1 MRTEFQDLNCTNLYR
16 LPARATLIP
25 YPDAESARQ
34 DERAMSPYYLGLNG
48 EWDFTY
54 YNSPYDVEELSGE
67 AGEGIPGK
75 IQVPGVWQLQGYG
88 APQYTN
94 VRFPIPFDPPF
105 VPDDTP
111 VGVYDRTFIL
121 PEAFRD
127 RQTVIRF
134 EGVSSCYYVYVNGQL
149 AGFSKGPHLPAEF
162 DISALVRDGENSL
175 RVVVLQWSDGTYL
188 EDQDMWRHAG
198 IFRDVALLSF
208 GKERIAD
215 VWADT
220 SLSNGY
226 QDGELTVTVKA
237 IGAEKVKWTLLEG
250 EEAILSQESAVT
262 DGEAKLAAEIKN
274 VKAWTAETPN
284 RYELIVEIPGQ
295 AERVF
300 IGFRKI
306 EIKDGVFY
314 VNGKNVK
321 LLGVNR
327 HDTHPT
333 LGFYTPVNEME
344 KDVVLMKRHNMNIV
358 RTSHYPN
365 DPRFLELCDRYGLYV
380 VDETDIECHGVTQFN
395 SYDYMATDPKWTTQF
410 VDRGV
415 RMVQRDRNHPC
426 IVMWSLGNES
436 GYGCCHVSMAE
447 AMRKIDTAR
456 PIHYERDQW
465 EKEAITADVTSRM
478 YAGID
483 FMKEYA
489 EGIPK
494 KPLFQCEYCH
504 AMGQG
509 PGLLEAYWQTYMAY
523 PQLMGGCI
531 WEWADHGIVKTE
543 NGQEYYAYGGDF
555 GEWPHDGCFCVDAL
569 TYPDRTP
576 HTGLLE
582 YKHVIRP
589 VRAAMTNE
597 AKGIVS
603 FRNYY
608 SFLSLSHLAGRYA
621 VVNGAKTLAQ
631 GEFILNTP
639 AGETEEITLN
649 LGQYPA
655 GSYLNFTFTL
665 RNDTSWAPAG
675 YVVAQDQ
682 LALALGKKEAPVCLP
697 ASPLSLE
704 KTHEGYTV
712 RGNDFCAAFNREGLC
727 GLVFH
732 GVNMLESGLRVNLW
746 RAPTDNDNG
755 WHGAAERWKKLYLD
769 HLQARN
775 ERLEAKLTESS
786 AVIDVVCLC
795 GPKVLPPMMR
805 VSQRYTVTG
814 DGKIALDITYAPLR
828 EIADYLPRLGMRMAL
843 PKGFERLV
851 WQGRGPIESYP
862 DKKTGALIGRYES
875 TVDETH
881 EPYVRPQE
889 NGAHEDT
896 AFAALLNNRGIGLMA
911 AGNNFSFSAHHYT
924 PEMLTE
930 AQHTIELGHTDEITW
945 LIDGAMGPV
954 GTNSCGPEPLEEDKL
969 YLKEDR
975 TFHFAFLPFDAQT
988 LSIDGA
994 AKAVSHE

>member
-25 YPDAESARQ
+25 YPDAASARRG
-34 DERAMSPYYLGLNG
+34 ERGLSPYYMGLNG

-54 YNSPYDVEELSGE
+54 YESYLDVEELSGE
-67 AGEGIPGK
+67 AGEGTKGR

-94 VRFPIPFDPPF
+94 VRFPIPFDPPC

-111 VGVYDRTFIL
+111 VGVYDRAFTL
-121 PEAFRD
+121 PASFAGR
-127 RQTVIRF
+127 RTLIRF
-134 EGVSSCYYVYVNGQL
+134 EGVSSCYYVYVNGSL

-162 DISALVRDGENSL
+162 DITAFLREGENAL
-175 RVVVLQWSDGTYL
+175 RVVVLHWSDGTYL

-208 GKERIAD
+208 GRTRILD
-215 VWADT
+215 LIADT
-220 SLSNGY
+220 SLINDY
-226 QDGELTVTVKA
+226 RDGLLTVTA
-237 IGAEKVKWTLLEG
+237 KVEG
-250 EEAILSQESAVT
+250 AVT
-262 DGEAKLAAEIKN
+262 VNLCLMDGDECLLRQSCDVIDGEAGLTAEIKN
-274 VKAWTAETPN
+274 VKAWTAETPH
-284 RYELIVEIPGQ
+284 RYELIAEIAGQ
-295 AERVF
+295 AERAF

-306 EIKDGVFY
+306 EIRDGVFY

-327 HDTHPT
+327 HDTHPA

-344 KDVVLMKRHNMNIV
+344 KDVLLMKRHNMNIV

-365 DPRFLELCDRYGLYV
+365 DPRFLDLCDQYGLYV
-380 VDETDIECHGVTQFN
+380 VDEADIECHGVTQFE
-395 SYDYMATDPKWTTQF
+395 SYDFMATDPKWTAQF

-415 RMVQRDRNHPC
+415 RMVMRDRNHPC

-447 AMRKIDTAR
+447 AMRRLDTAR

-478 YAGID
+478 YAGIG

-489 EGIPK
+489 ESSPQ

-509 PGLLEAYWQTYMAY
+509 PGLLEAYWQTFQAY

-531 WEWADHGIVKTE
+531 WEWADHGIVKEE
-543 NGQEYYAYGGDF
+543 NGRQYYGYGGDF

-589 VRAAMTNE
+589 VRAAMVDE
-597 AKGIVS
+597 EKGIVS

-608 SFLSLSHLAGRYA
+608 SFLSLSHLACRYA
-621 VVNGAKTLAQ
+621 VVNGGRTLAQ
-631 GEFILNTP
+631 GEFALNTP

-649 LGQYPA
+649 LGVYPA
-655 GSYLNFTFTL
+655 GSYLNFAFTL
-665 RNDTSWAPAG
+665 KQDASWAAAG
-675 YVVAQDQ
+675 HIVARDQ
-682 LALALGKKEAPVCLP
+682 LPLKSGAAQPAVLLP
-697 ASPLSLE
+697 KSRLTLE
-704 KTHEGYTV
+704 KTHQGITV
-712 RGNDFCAAFNREGLC
+712 QGGDFCVRFDREGMN
-727 GLVFH
+727 GLTFH
-732 GVNMLESGLRVNLW
+732 GVNMMESGLRVNLW

-755 WHGAAERWKKLYLD
+755 WHGAASKWRKLYLD
-769 HLQARN
+769 HMQTRN
-775 ERLEAKLTESS
+775 EKLEAALTPSG
-786 AVIDVVCLC
+786 AVVDIVCLC
-795 GPKVLPPMMR
+795 GPKVLPPMLR
-805 VSQRYTVTG
+805 LTQRYTVTG
-814 DGKIALDITYAPLR
+814 EGKVTLLVTFDPLR
-828 EIADYLPRLGMRMAL
+828 KIEDYLPRLGLRFQVPA
-843 PKGFERLV
+843 GFERLV

-862 DKKTGALIGRYES
+862 DKKTGALFGRYET
-875 TVDETH
+875 TVDATH

-896 AFAALLNNRGIGLMA
+896 SFAALLSSRGMGLMVS
-911 AGNNFSFSAHHYT
+911 GENYSFSVHHYT
-924 PEMLTE
+924 PEMLTNAE
-930 AQHTIELGHTDEITW
+930 HTVELGRTEEITW
-945 LIDGAMGPV
+945 LIDGAMGPL

-969 YLKEDR
+969 YLKEAR
-975 TFHFAFLPFDAQT
+975 SFRFAFLPFDAET
-988 LSIDGA
+988 VSIDA
-994 AKAVSHE
+994 AAQAGK